1 MIMKEVNF
9 YRGLR
14 RKYNK
19 ALYGDGIYF
28 ATDTKEIIV
37 NEISYGSVDVDDE
50 LTELGKNPV
59 IGSAI
64 YKAIKDNVTNGI
76 NNAPYGASLELS
88 AANNTYTIILRDKN
102 GNKLSEIGPIIGEQ
116 SDTVDISGLRVS
128 RVGNQHLQV
137 KSNQQ
142 ALLGFSYD
150 VWDDAGQSLGIS
162 GKAQLYSDQNYENL
176 LEEKTITVGDHNF
189 DVTKYL
195 SEGVLSNFYVKITA
209 NTNKGE
215 QSSTLFY
222 TVRLVNLSITSNF
235 AINTITKAG
244 ENINIPGSV
253 TGIQGLKTVRAYL
266 NGTEAATVEVQGV
279 TSNVNLSVSTSGLNH
294 GTHNIQVRADYEIT
308 DEYGTV
314 VSTVY
319 SNIVYYDVI
328 VVEEG
333 NNTPV
338 FACRF
343 DYENGE
349 SLITGTPV
357 VNAVQYD
364 LFNLQ
369 YYVYDTNASR
379 ESEFFSENE
388 AVGSNTFSD
397 AASVIKYRY
406 TTSGIKLCYFQ
417 CNGTAYDFAV
427 NVAKSNYLIDEPT
440 SSLSLYLDALGK
452 SNTSSSR
459 DSWTY
464 ENITSTFENFNWSGN
479 GWTGNSLKL
488 FNGSKVT
495 VHHQPFKSASSGA
508 LAFTI
513 RYKVSNVTDSDE
525 VIISC
530 TDKYGNGLT
539 ITAQEAKLKTQANE
553 ISTKFATDETYTIGF
568 VSFPT
573 ATENSS
579 EYGKNNS
586 NMCYIYVD
594 GVISGGALK
603 STANEIYQI
612 DPTDI
617 TLQASGCEL
626 EVYSMRAYTTEL
638 TDDQMFSCHLID
650 LVNSEA
656 IAVEYEQNDVLDL
669 NGDITIDK
677 VRGKIPYLL
686 ITGASQTEGLSQF
699 EYAAVQNNKDDKY
712 DVESLL
718 YVDDK
723 DPSFNFYSVI
733 NTSKTEKNHPQ
744 IRLQGTSSMG
754 YPRKNYRIYL
764 KQGNLYLGCNEKGE
778 GGELQSKA
786 KYAMSPTSAPVNC
799 FCFKAD
805 FAESS
810 SSHNTGTTGLVE
822 EVFRNAGD
830 LTPPQEH
837 VDESEYPYEVRT
849 TVEGKPCLIFYR
861 SSENDI
867 PKFGGKFNFNNDKS
881 TEDVFGFLDIPGYH
895 DNEDYAAEMEAAALK
910 SLIFP
915 EGFEQCS
922 YDDDGKEVIV
932 TKQDLIDMIGS
943 NPTECWEFKNNTTRM
958 GNFLEADFDKID
970 PDSSKGEYYWYTSW
984 EARFPDEDGL
994 NAAFEAG
1001 VKPYYLVKLAE
1012 WIVSTNTDQATG
1024 NPLSAPVTY
1033 GDKQYTSDTAEYR
1046 LAKFRNELSY
1056 YFDVNYLCSYYT
1068 ITDCLAAAD
1077 QRVKNMMWAFW
1088 YDPAVEN
1095 HEIMGKMRCFPI
1107 FYDNDTVLGLDNTGK
1122 IAINW
1127 DADENTKNGD
1137 SYAFAGHDM
1146 TVWVN
1151 LRAICQDYLE
1161 AAYSRLRNN
1170 NMTNQ
1175 VMLKWYNTN
1184 QSDKYSERIYNKD
1197 SIWKYIIPSNIG
1209 VPVLEN
1215 GVVGTTKY
1223 SVLAQMQGSRRAH
1236 RSWFINNR
1244 MDTFDAKYKGGSY
1257 QSSEIT
1263 WKGAIEVDAN
1273 ENIGLNATV
1282 SRNQYLGVVEATDYK
1297 AHQLIKPGEQF
1308 EFALSNGKGTAQ
1320 GDVFHLYGIKWLKE
1334 LDMSNWGG
1342 YEYIYFVGTM
1352 PTLERLII
1360 GGHRGGA
1367 PNIVPIQLGTATPS
1381 LKYLD
1386 ITNIPIQGIDL
1397 SNCIYLEELVAT
1409 GTKLA
1414 SVTLAQGCNLQTVY
1428 LPKTFNNLQLIG
1440 LPKLTA
1446 EGINLE
1452 APDNVV
1458 RLRVEGCSNLNGLEL
1473 LNSLLSTGTSGL
1485 RFVRITDINLSGN
1498 GDDLINYKNKGL
1510 EGLDSAGNVIN
1521 NKCKLVGTYKLTKL
1535 LDKTVYESL
1544 CEYFDEL
1551 TIIQPEYTIVEF
1563 NCATTNPKKITNLDN
1578 NTGYNF
1584 PGTTYTPSGHISR
1597 VLDQR
1602 HSYMVKATDTD
1613 NGKFSALQLGDHDS
1627 TKYTDGVSAVFD
1639 GTQGDYCMYEPNY
1652 WYKGIN
1658 DHRNQKLYFLISSNT
1673 EMPKQASGLKISKD
1687 KCEAKL
1693 GYKVSTAA
1701 ANKTEA
1707 LAIVA
1712 DSNYNVYS
1720 YTLPEDHN
1728 YKQYRVTSVAANN
1741 VGSIIV
1747 DKNGNVINSSRL
1759 SCDATLGMYDG
1770 SYLFNTLPQN
1780 AHKIYL
1786 TLKNSINPEYC
1797 LYLTESEDLEAIE
1810 PDWVKHNECFV
1821 GRVLSQYYNTN
1832 VISGIFETTW
1842 SSYGWSGMYS
1852 EGETPVSTLCNTLTE
1867 RGVGYYPIDYEV
1879 FKDIMI
1885 LAYLKYGGTDLQ
1897 NSYVGAGAGEDG
1909 SFYTYS
1915 KYYPNDVNYIQYGI
1929 QDTRVNTDDDIAYES
1944 IYGEGLNVI
1953 YPKAATLLGY
1963 HQMFN
1968 RGTTVSTNEYVT
1980 GNTKIYNNTRTK
1992 RSIKLN
1998 SLTTGN
2004 YSKFIM
2010 GGRYFDLFIASTASA
2025 TNITGFSGYEQSI
2038 SSGTGYLVIGSN
2050 DNKQSSTPSA
2060 YQFTTTSGLNII
2072 SSVTLQNMNYLTRV
2086 LIVPNEIKIC
2096 QTSEEFGVIV

>member
-37 NEISYGSVDVDDE
+37 NDISYGSVDVDDE

-59 IGSAI
+59 VGSAI
-64 YKAIKDNVTNGI
+64 YKAIKDNVASGV

-88 AANNTYTIILRDKN
+88 AANNIYTIILRDKN
-102 GNKLSEIGPIIGEQ
+102 GNKLSEIGPIIGER

-137 KSNQQ
+137 KGNQQ

-176 LEEKTITVGDHNF
+176 LEEKTIAVGDHNF

-195 SEGVLSNFYVKITA
+195 SEGVLSNFYVKITT

-235 AINTITKAG
+235 AINTVTKAG
-244 ENINIPGSV
+244 NVINIPGSV

-266 NGTEAATVEVQGV
+266 DGIEVNTVEVQGV
-279 TSNVNLSVSTSGLNH
+279 TSNVNLSINTEGLNH

-319 SNIVYYDVI
+319 SNIVYYDVV
-328 VVEEG
+328 VVEDG

-343 DYENGE
+343 DYENGD

-357 VNAVQYD
+357 VNATQYD
-364 LFNLQ
+364 LFNLE
-369 YYVYDTNASR
+369 YYVYDTNSSR

-397 AASVIKYRY
+397 AASIIKYRY

-417 CNGTAYDFAV
+417 CNGVVYDFAV

-464 ENITSTFENFNWSGN
+464 GNVTSTFENFNWSGN

-513 RYKVSNVTDSDE
+513 RYKVSNVTNSDE
-525 VIISC
+525 VVISC
-530 TDKYGNGLT
+530 TDQYGNGLT

-568 VSFPT
+568 VSFPA

-603 STANEIYQI
+603 STTNEIYQI

-650 LVNSEA
+650 LVNSET

-677 VRGKIPYLL
+677 VKGKIPYLL
-686 ITGASQTEGLSQF
+686 ITGPSQTEGLTQF

-712 DVESLL
+712 NVDSLL

-723 DPSFNFYSVI
+723 DPSFNFYCI
-733 NTSKTEKNHPQ
+733 PDKKNPQ

-764 KQGNLYLGCNEKGE
+764 KDAALYLGCNEKGE
-778 GGELQSKA
+778 GGELQSKP
-786 KYAMSPTSAPVNC
+786 KYSMNADSAPVNC

-810 SSHNTGTTGLVE
+810 STHNTGTTGLVE
-822 EVFRNAGD
+822 EVFKNAND

-837 VDESEYPYEVRT
+837 VDAASYPYQVRT

-861 SSENDI
+861 SSETDI

-895 DNEDYAAEMEAAALK
+895 DNEEYLAEMEAAAQK

-915 EGFEQCS
+915 EGFTECS
-922 YDDDGKEVIV
+922 YEDDDETVVV
-932 TKQDLIDMIGS
+932 TKEEIIEMIGK
-943 NPTECWEFKNNTTRM
+943 NPTECWEFKNNTTLM

-970 PDSSKGEYYWYTSW
+970 PDSSKGEYYWFTSW

-1001 VKPYYLVKLAE
+1001 VKPYYLMNLAQ
-1012 WIVSTNTDQATG
+1012 WLVSTNTDQAT
-1024 NPLSAPVTY
+1024 NAPLGTSVTY
-1033 GDKQYTSDTAEYR
+1033 NGTTYSTDTAAYR
-1046 LAKFRNELSY
+1046 QAKFRAELSS
-1056 YFDVNYLCSYYT
+1056 YFDVNYLCSYYM
-1068 ITDCLAAAD
+1068 ITECLAAAD
-1077 QRVKNMMWAFW
+1077 QRVKNMMWTFW
-1088 YDPAVEN
+1088 FDPNVEE

-1107 FYDNDTVLGLDNTGK
+1107 FYDNDTILGLDNTGK

-1137 SYAFAGHDM
+1137 SYAFAGHDS

-1151 LRAICQDYLE
+1151 LRATCQDYLE
-1161 AAYSRLRNN
+1161 AAYNRLRNN

-1197 SIWKYIIPSNIG
+1197 SIWKYIVPSNIG

-1257 QSSEIT
+1257 QASEIT
-1263 WKGAIEVDAN
+1263 WKGAIEVAAD

-1297 AHQLIKPGEQF
+1297 AHQLIKPGETF
-1308 EFALSNGKGTAQ
+1308 EFALSDGKGTAQ

-1334 LDMSNWGG
+1334 LDLSNWGG

-1367 PNIVPIQLGTATPS
+1367 PNIVPIQLGTSTPS

-1428 LPKTFNNLQLIG
+1428 LPETFNNLQLIG

-1458 RLRVEGCSNLNGLEL
+1458 RLRVEGCENLNGLDL
-1473 LNSLLSTGTSGL
+1473 LNTLLSTGTSGL
-1485 RFVRITDINLSGN
+1485 RFVRITDLNLSGN
-1498 GDDLINYKNKGL
+1498 GDDLINYMNKGL
-1510 EGLDSAGNVIN
+1510 GGLDSAGNVVN
-1521 NKCKLVGTYKLTKL
+1521 GKCKLIGTYKLTKL
-1535 LDKTVYESL
+1535 LDVTTYESL
-1544 CEYFDEL
+1544 CAYFDEL
-1551 TIIQPEYTIVEF
+1551 KITQPEYTIVEF
-1563 NCATTNPKKITNLDN
+1563 NCVTTNPKKISNLDN
-1578 NTGYNF
+1578 STGYNF
-1584 PGTTYTPSGHISR
+1584 SGTTYSPSGHISR
-1597 VLDQR
+1597 VLDKR
-1602 HSYMVKATDTD
+1602 HSYMVKATDTET
-1613 NGKFSALQLGDHDS
+1613 GEFSVLQLGDTDS
-1627 TKYTDGVSAVFD
+1627 TKYIDGAAATFD
-1639 GTQGDYCMYEPNY
+1639 GTQGDYCMYEPHY

-1658 DHRNQKLYFLISSNT
+1658 DHKNQKLYFLISSND
-1673 EMPKQASGLKISKD
+1673 EKPKQAAGLKVTKSQ
-1687 KCEAKL
+1687 CEEKT

-1707 LAIVA
+1707 SAIIA
-1712 DSNYNVYS
+1712 DANYNVYS
-1720 YTLPEDHN
+1720 YILPEDHK
-1728 YKQYRVTSVAANN
+1728 YKQYRVSSVAANN
-1741 VGSIIV
+1741 VGSVVV
-1747 DKNGNVINSSRL
+1747 DKDGNVL
-1759 SCDATLGMYDG
+1759 SKLSQDGTYGMYDG
-1770 SYLFNTLPQN
+1770 SYLFGDLPEK
-1780 AHKIYL
+1780 AYKIYL
-1786 TLKNSINPEYC
+1786 TLKNSITNDYC

-1810 PDWVKHNECFV
+1810 PDWVEHKECFI
-1821 GRVLSQYYNTN
+1821 GRVMSTLHNTN
-1832 VISGIFETTW
+1832 VVSGIFETTW
-1842 SSYGWSGMYS
+1842 PQYSWSGMYP
-1852 EGETPVSTLCNTLTE
+1852 EITDIPVAELCTTLTD
-1867 RGVGYYPIDYEV
+1867 RGTGYYPADYEV
-1879 FKDIMI
+1879 FKDMLN
-1885 LAYLKYGGTDLQ
+1885 LAYLTYGGTDLQ
-1897 NSYVGAGAGEDG
+1897 ISYVGAGAGDDG
-1909 SFYTYS
+1909 QFYTYS
-1915 KYYPNDVNYIQYGI
+1915 KYFPNDINYIEYGI
-1929 QDTRVNTDDDIAYES
+1929 QDTTVNIDDDVAYES
-1944 IYGEGLNVI
+1944 IYGSGLSAI

-1968 RGTTVSTNEYVT
+1968 RGTTVATHEYVT
-1980 GNTKIYNNTRTK
+1980 GNNKTYTNTRTK

-1998 SLTTGN
+1998 SLSTGN
-2004 YSKFIM
+2004 YSRFIM
-2010 GGRYFDLFIASTASA
+2010 GGRYFDLFIASTATA
-2025 TNITGFSGYEQSI
+2025 QNNTGFCGYEQSI
-2038 SSGTGYLVIGSN
+2038 NSGNGYLIIGSN
-2050 DNKQSSTPSA
+2050 DHGQGNTPAAYKLYTSASLDIKSS
-2060 YQFTTTSGLNII
+2060 I
-2072 SSVTLQNMNYLTRV
+2072 SLQQMNYLVRV
-2086 LIVPNEIKIC
+2086 LIVPNKINYC
-2096 QTSEEFGVIV
+2096 TTSEEFGVIV